1 MRLVN
6 CDSDYW
12 EFIRELR
19 TNEKNSIWFYTQ
31 PEITTEEQKN
41 YMNKNA
47 HKYKICLLEDVPVG
61 YIGIINENE
70 ITYCVKPNYKNMGIG
85 TFMVQEFMKLY
96 ENLVAYVLPENQS
109 SCKVFEKLGFE
120 KNIYYKYDKK

>member
-1 MRLVN
+1 MKLVN
-6 CDSDYW
+6 CDSNYW

-120 KNIYYKYDKK
+120 KHIHYKYNKK

>member
-19 TNEKNSIWFYTQ
+19 TNEQNSIWFYTQ

-61 YIGIINENE
+61 YIGLINENE

-85 TFMVQEFMKLY
+85 TFMVQEFIKLY
-96 ENLVAYVLPENQS
+96 EDLVAYVLPENQS

-120 KNIYYKYDKK
+120 KHIYYKYNKK